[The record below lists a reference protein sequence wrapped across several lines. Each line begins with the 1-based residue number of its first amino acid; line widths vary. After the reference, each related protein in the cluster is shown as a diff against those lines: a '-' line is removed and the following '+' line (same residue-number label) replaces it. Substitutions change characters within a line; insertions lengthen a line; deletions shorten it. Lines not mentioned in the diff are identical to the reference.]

1 MSGTATMKE
10 QKAIIDAFEKTDLS
24 QRKVALATVVQVRGS
39 SYRSPGARMLITDDG
54 KWVGSISGGCLEGD
68 ALRKA
73 RQVMTERKPL
83 TVTYDTS
90 EDSNQNLGIGLG
102 CNGVID
108 VLIEP
113 VDEKDNRNPIELFR
127 TLVSSKEPVALA
139 TVFSGAH
146 AGEKLL
152 INTDKDLLV
161 SFSNTKLNELVLTD
175 VARVFETRRSEAK
188 KYNFEDSCLEVF
200 IELIQP
206 AISVMIFGGG
216 FDARPVSQLAKSLGW
231 EVTVTDECVAHI
243 APLFF
248 PTADKLS
255 LCQREYIDRD
265 FNITPFTACVLMSHN
280 YEYDRDVLKKL
291 LRSPSPYIG
300 VLGPRKRFDKMAA
313 EFEAQGITLTGDDL
327 HRIHSPIGLDIG
339 AEAPDEI
346 ALSIISEIQGKFANR
361 SGGFLKYR
369 NAPIH
374 QRDAKSDQVFKQ
386 VYLDGGVSIKKI
398 SR

>member
-1 MSGTATMKE
+1 MKE
-10 QKAIIDAFEKTDLS
+10 QKAIIDAFKRTDLA

-73 RQVMTERKPL
+73 RQVMTDRKPL
-83 TVTYDTS
+83 TVTYDTRD
-90 EDSNQNLGIGLG
+90 DSNQNLGIGLG

-113 VDEKDNRNPIELFR
+113 VEEQNTYNPIQLFES
-127 TLVSSKEPVALA
+127 LISSKEAVALA
-139 TVFSGAH
+139 TVFFGAKYT
-146 AGEKLL
+146 GEKLL
-152 INTDKDLLV
+152 INTDKDVLV
-161 SFSNTKLNELVLTD
+161 SFSNDLLNAVVLAD
-175 VARVFETRRSEAK
+175 LAEVFETKRSEAK
-188 KYNFEDSCLEVF
+188 RYNFESSSVEVF

-206 AISVMIFGGG
+206 TISLMIFGGG
-216 FDARPVSQLAKSLGW
+216 FDARPVSHLAKSLGW

-243 APLFF
+243 APVFF
-248 PTADKLS
+248 PTADNLS
-255 LCQREYIDRD
+255 LCQRQYIDRD
-265 FNITPFTACVLMSHN
+265 FDITPFTACVLMSHN

-291 LRSPSPYIG
+291 LSSPSPYIG
-300 VLGPRKRFDKMAA
+300 ILGPRKRFDKMVA
-313 EFEAQGITLTGDDL
+313 EFQTQGLSLSGDDL

-346 ALSIISEIQGKFANR
+346 ALSIVSEIQGKFANR

-386 VYLDGGVSIKKI
+386 VYLDGGKSAKKI
-398 SR
+398 NP